1 MSRVIIY
8 MIYFTLYTVILLFW
22 GKSGFKKTN
31 TIKDF
36 CVAGNSL
43 GLFIS
48 VSTFTATLF
57 SAVSMQSVT
66 GSVYQYGYSPIL
78 YSVVGW
84 LIGAA
89 FLIFVAYKIK
99 EYDIVT
105 VSDYLGLRYGS
116 RHYQAFA
123 GAVTVICYIMYII
136 IQIKGFGIVVSEL
149 LDINYNIAILLIYL
163 FIVYTGFGGLFS
175 VAKTDALN
183 LIMVVVRVLLVF
195 ITVLT
200 ELGGITAIHEEVAA
214 ISDGAL
220 LDPTSNG
227 FFSPVMIATT
237 SLAWGLGTAAN
248 PQYIIRI
255 TSAKDKKTGI
265 RMICISTFVLSGI
278 YLCLMV
284 IGLGSRVMEPASS
297 IQSVDEMLAFII
309 NTKIVSYISGVMFIS
324 IIAAAIS
331 TANSQLLL
339 LSSSFTYDIYINLFH
354 KQISNEKFLNL
365 NRAII
370 FIAATISLLLSVRPL
385 ETLLI
390 YGSYIWSIVAVTF
403 MWPIYG
409 GLYWEKA
416 TKEGAVFSSVG
427 GIVAVVTAY
436 VVTHY
441 GGFQTEIHPV
451 LPSILISLVIF
462 YTVSTL
468 TYKKKAENHE
478 I

>member
-1 MSRVIIY
+1 

-48 VSTFTATLF
+48 ISTFTATLF

-66 GSVYQYGYSPIL
+66 GSVYQYGYSTIL
-78 YSVVGW
+78 YSVIGW
-84 LIGAA
+84 LLGGSC
-89 FLIFVAYKIK
+89 LIFVAYKIK

-105 VSDYLGLRYGS
+105 VSDYLRIRYHS
-116 RHYQAFA
+116 RNYQAFT
-123 GAVTVICYIMYII
+123 GAVTVICYILYII

-183 LIMVVVRVLLVF
+183 LILVLMGVLLVAGN
-195 ITVLT
+195 VLF
-200 ELGGITAIHEEVAA
+200 ELGGITAIHNEVGL
-214 ISDGAL
+214 ITGGAS
-220 LDPTSNG
+220 LDVTTG
-227 FFSPVMIATT
+227 GLFSPVMIITT
-237 SLAWGLGTAAN
+237 GMAWGLGTAAN

-265 RMICISTFVLSGI
+265 MMICVSVYILSLI
-278 YLCLMV
+278 YLALMV
-284 IGLGSRVMEPASS
+284 IGMGSRVMAPTIDSVR
-297 IQSVDEMLAFII
+297 SVDEILAYII
-309 NTKIVSYISGVMFIS
+309 NTKLYAYTSGVMFIS

-339 LSSSFTYDIYINLFH
+339 LSSSFTYDIYINLF
-354 KQISNEKFLNL
+354 KREISNERFLNI
-365 NRAII
+365 NRVII
-370 FIAATISLLLSVRPL
+370 FIAGTVSLLLSIQPL

-403 MWPIYG
+403 LCPLYG
-409 GLYWEKA
+409 GLYWKKA
-416 TKEGAVFSSVG
+416 TRQGAVFSSAG
-427 GIVAVVTAY
+427 GILAVLFFYLA
-436 VVTHY
+436 THA
-441 GGFQTEIHPV
+441 GVLKTEVHPV
-451 LPSILISLVIF
+451 LPSILLSMIIF
-462 YTVSTL
+462 YVVSVR
-468 TYKKKAENHE
+468 TYRPKEG
-478 I
+478 

>member
-1 MSRVIIY
+1 
-8 MIYFTLYTVILLFW
+8 MIYFTLYTVVLLFW

-66 GSVYQYGYSPIL
+66 GSVYQYGYSTIL
-78 YSVVGW
+78 YSVIGW
-84 LIGAA
+84 LLGGSC
-89 FLIFVAYKIK
+89 LIFVAYKIK

-105 VSDYLGLRYGS
+105 VSDYLRIRYHS
-116 RHYQAFA
+116 RNYQAFT
-123 GAVTVICYIMYII
+123 GAVTVICYILYII

-183 LIMVVVRVLLVF
+183 LILVLMGVLLVAGN
-195 ITVLT
+195 VLF
-200 ELGGITAIHEEVAA
+200 ELGGITAIHNEVGL
-214 ISDGAL
+214 ITGGAS
-220 LDPTSNG
+220 LDVTTAG
-227 FFSPVMIATT
+227 LFSPVMIITT
-237 SLAWGLGTAAN
+237 GMAWGLGTAAN

-255 TSAKDKKTGI
+255 SSAKDKKTGI
-265 RMICISTFVLSGI
+265 MMICIAVYILSLI
-278 YLCLMV
+278 YLGLMI
-284 IGLGSRVMEPASS
+284 IGMGSRVMAPTIDSVR
-297 IQSVDEMLAFII
+297 SVDEILAYII
-309 NTKIVSYISGVMFIS
+309 NTKLYAYTSGVMFIS

-339 LSSSFTYDIYINLFH
+339 LSSSFTYDIYINLF
-354 KQISNEKFLNL
+354 KREISNERFLNI
-365 NRAII
+365 NRVII
-370 FIAATISLLLSVRPL
+370 FIAGTVSLLLSIQPL

-403 MWPIYG
+403 LCPLYG
-409 GLYWEKA
+409 GLYWKKA
-416 TKEGAVFSSVG
+416 TRQGAVFSSAG
-427 GIVAVVTAY
+427 GILAVLFFYLA
-436 VVTHY
+436 THA
-441 GGFQTEIHPV
+441 GVLKTEVHPV
-451 LPSILISLVIF
+451 LPSILLSMIIF
-462 YTVSTL
+462 YVVSVR
-468 TYKKKAENHE
+468 TYKPKEG
-478 I
+478 

>member
-8 MIYFTLYTVILLFW
+8 MVYFTLYTVVLLFW

-43 GLFIS
+43 GLFVS

-66 GSVYQYGYSPIL
+66 GSVYQFGYAPIL

-89 FLIFVAYKIK
+89 CLIFVAYRIK
-99 EYDIVT
+99 KYDIVT
-105 VSDYLGLRYGS
+105 VSDYLGIRYGS
-116 RHYQAFA
+116 RYYQAFA

-183 LIMVVVRVLLVF
+183 IIMVIVGVLLVAV
-195 ITVLT
+195 TVLS
-200 ELGGITAIHEEVAA
+200 ELGGITAIHEEV
-214 ISDGAL
+214 GAL
-220 LDPTSNG
+220 SGGAMLEPTSG
-227 FFSPVMIATT
+227 GLFSPVMIITT
-237 SLAWGLGTAAN
+237 SMAWGLGTAAN

-255 TSAKDKKTGI
+255 VSAKDKKTGI

-284 IGLGSRVMEPASS
+284 IGLGSRVMEPAAAP
-297 IQSVDEMLAFII
+297 QSVDEMLAFII
-309 NTKIVSYISGVMFIS
+309 NTKIMSYISGVMFIS

-339 LSSSFTYDIYINLFH
+339 LSSTFTYDIYINLFH
-354 KQISNEKFLNL
+354 KHISNEKFLNL

-370 FIAATISLLLSVRPL
+370 FIAGTVSLLLSVRPL

-409 GLYWEKA
+409 GLYWKKA

-427 GIVAVVTAY
+427 GIIAVVTAY
-436 VVTHY
+436 IITHY
-441 GGFQTEIHPV
+441 SSIRTEIHPV

-462 YTVSTL
+462 YAVSTL
-468 TYKKKAENHE
+468 TYKKKATKDE

>member
-8 MIYFTLYTVILLFW
+8 MIYFTLYTVVLLFW

-66 GSVYQYGYSPIL
+66 GSVYQYGYSTIL
-78 YSVVGW
+78 YSVIGW
-84 LIGAA
+84 LLGGSC
-89 FLIFVAYKIK
+89 LIFVAFKIK

-105 VSDYLGLRYGS
+105 VSDYLRIRYQS
-116 RHYQAFA
+116 RNYQAFT
-123 GAVTVICYIMYII
+123 GAVTVICYILYII

-183 LIMVVVRVLLVF
+183 IILVLVGVLLVAGN
-195 ITVLT
+195 VLV
-200 ELGGITAIHEEVAA
+200 ELGGITAIHQEVGR
-214 ISDGAL
+214 ITGGTS
-220 LDPTSNG
+220 LDATTG
-227 FFSPVMIATT
+227 GLFSPVMIMTT
-237 SLAWGLGTAAN
+237 GMAWGLGTAAN

-255 TSAKDKKTGI
+255 SSAKDKKTGI
-265 RMICISTFVLSGI
+265 LMICIAVYLLSLI
-278 YLCLMV
+278 YLGLMV
-284 IGLGSRVMEPASS
+284 VGMGSRVMAPTVDSV
-297 IQSVDEMLAFII
+297 QSVDEILAYII
-309 NTKIVSYISGVMFIS
+309 NTKLYAYISGVMFIS

-339 LSSSFTYDIYINLFH
+339 LSSSFTYDIYINLF
-354 KQISNEKFLNL
+354 KREISNERFLNI
-365 NRAII
+365 NRVII
-370 FIAATISLLLSVRPL
+370 FIAGTVSLLLSIQPL

-403 MWPIYG
+403 LCPLYG
-409 GLYWEKA
+409 GLYWKKA
-416 TKEGAVFSSVG
+416 TRQGAVLSSAG
-427 GIVAVVTAY
+427 GILAVLFFYLA
-436 VVTHY
+436 THA
-441 GGFQTEIHPV
+441 GILKTEVHPV
-451 LPSILISLVIF
+451 LPSILLSMIIF
-462 YTVSTL
+462 YVVSTR
-468 TYKKKAENHE
+468 TYRMQEGKS
-478 I
+478 